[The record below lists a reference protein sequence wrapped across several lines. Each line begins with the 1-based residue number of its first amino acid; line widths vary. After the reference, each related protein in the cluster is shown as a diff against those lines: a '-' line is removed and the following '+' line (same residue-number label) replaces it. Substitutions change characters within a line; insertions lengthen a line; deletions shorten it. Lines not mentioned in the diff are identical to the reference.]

1 MDIEE
6 QIEDTKNKIL
16 EMGLA
21 GAPPTMIENE
31 EKHLTNLIGLKLNNL
46 DDS

>member
-1 MDIEE
+1 MNLDE
-6 QIEDTKNKIL
+6 QIERVRNKIL

-21 GAPPTMIENE
+21 NSPRSMVEDE
-31 EKHLTNLIGLKLNNL
+31 EKHLKNLIDLKLNNL